1 MNEESSR
8 DQRRFI
14 EDISHVKPHEDKWLV
29 DHESEEK
36 MIHVFEE
43 KVDAVK
49 AASEMARNSPI
60 KDCDS

>member
-1 MNEESSR
+1 
-8 DQRRFI
+8 
-14 EDISHVKPHEDKWLV
+14 
-29 DHESEEK
+29 

>member
-1 MNEESSR
+1 M
-8 DQRRFI
+8 
-14 EDISHVKPHEDKWLV
+14 EDISHVKPHEDKWVV